1 MVSDLERNLIERVAV
16 GDIITRSADLF
27 PDRPALIEASGA
39 LSYHELAARSDR
51 LAHALLALGLKR
63 QDVVAVMAGNCRE
76 LLIIYF
82 ACAKAGLV
90 CSPVNLGLRSKE
102 IVFCLNDSR
111 AQLLIAEAGLVK
123 MARPLTEQVPSL
135 KAVYWIGDLSA
146 EVAKSAGSFEALLA
160 GGRDGELEVV
170 IGDRD
175 PVQLLYTSG
184 TTAAPKGVLTSH
196 LAVTLTAMSN
206 ALANRMSH
214 ETSTLGVLPLFH
226 VAQLNATSLPVL
238 LAGGTLVLERRFEA
252 VRAAELIERHG
263 ISMLVLLPIMYTALQ
278 ETRGG
283 RPLPSVT
290 RAIYTIATM
299 PVERLEAIHS
309 LFPLADVVSGA
320 GMTELPR
327 STYQRREH
335 QWSKAASWGS
345 ATVVTRIAIMDGEGR
360 RLPRGEIGEI
370 VYRGP
375 QVMNGYLN
383 LPEKTAKAFAHGWF
397 HSGDLG
403 WIDDDGAVWFTDRKK
418 DLIKTGGENVASV
431 EVERCLLEHPAV
443 SEAAVVGVPHPRWSE
458 AVVAV
463 VILKPGE
470 QVDEAGLIAHCRE
483 HLAGFKLPKAVRMME
498 SFPRTGND
506 KVQKQRIRGELIG
519 LFAGAED

>member
-16 GDIITRSADLF
+16 GDILTRSADLF
-27 PDRPALIEASGA
+27 PGRPAVIEPSGA
-39 LSYHELAARSDR
+39 LSYHELAVCSDR

-63 QDVVAVMAGNCRE
+63 QDVVAVIAGNCRE
-76 LLIIYF
+76 LLITYF

-90 CSPVNLGLRSKE
+90 CLPINIYLHSKE
-102 IVFCLNDSR
+102 IAYCLNDSR
-111 AQLLIAEAGLVK
+111 AELLIAEAGLVET
-123 MARPLTEQVPSL
+123 ARSLPEQVPSL
-135 KAVYWIGDLSA
+135 RGVYWIGGPSA
-146 EVAKSAGSFEALLA
+146 EVPKSAGSFEALLA
-160 GGRDGELEVV
+160 SGRDGEMEVV

-184 TTAAPKGVLTSH
+184 TTASPKGVLTSH

-214 ETSTLGVLPLFH
+214 ETSALGVLPLFH

-238 LAGGTLVLERRFEA
+238 FAGGTLVLERRFEA
-252 VRAAELIERHG
+252 ARVGELIERQG
-263 ISMLVLLPIMYTALQ
+263 ISMLVLLPMMYSALQ
-278 ETRGG
+278 EARGG

-299 PVERLEAIHS
+299 PEERLEAIHS
-309 LFPLADVVSGA
+309 LFPFADVVSGA

-327 STYQRREH
+327 STYQRPDH
-335 QWSKAASWGS
+335 QWSKAASWGT
-345 ATVVTRIAIMDGEGR
+345 ATAATRIAIMDAEGR
-360 RLPRGEIGEI
+360 RLSRGGIGEI

-383 LPEKTAKAFAHGWF
+383 LPDKTAKAFAHGWF

-403 WIDDDGAVWFTDRKK
+403 WIDEDGAVWFTDRKK

-431 EVERCLLEHPAV
+431 EVERCLLKHPAV

-463 VILKPGE
+463 VILKLGE
-470 QVDEAGLIAHCRE
+470 QVDEAGLIAFCRE
-483 HLAGFKLPKAVRMME
+483 HLAIFKVPKAIRVLE
-498 SFPRTGND
+498 TLPLTSNG
-506 KVQKQRIRGELIG
+506 KVKKQWIRNELIG
-519 LFAGAED
+519 LFADAED

>member
-16 GDIITRSADLF
+16 GDILTRSADLF
-27 PDRPALIEASGA
+27 PDRPALIEAIGV
-39 LSYHELAARSDR
+39 LSYHELATRSDR
-51 LAHALLALGLKR
+51 LGHALLALSLKR

-90 CSPVNLGLRSKE
+90 CLPVNLGMRSQE
-102 IVFCLNDSR
+102 IAYCLNDAR
-111 AQLLIAEAGLVK
+111 AKLLIAEAGLIK
-123 MARPLTEQVPSL
+123 TARPLPEQVPSL
-135 KAVYWIGDLSA
+135 KAVYRIGGPST
-146 EVAKSAGSFEALLA
+146 EVAKSADSFEALLA

-196 LAVTLTAMSN
+196 LAVTLAAMSN

-214 ETSTLGVLPLFH
+214 ETTILGVLPLFH

-252 VRAAELIERHG
+252 ARAAELIERHG
-263 ISMLVLLPIMYTALQ
+263 ISMLVLLPVMYAALQ

-299 PVERLEAIHS
+299 PVERLEVIHS

-320 GMTELPR
+320 GLTELPR
-327 STYQRREH
+327 STYQRPEH

-345 ATVVTRIAIMDGEGR
+345 ATAITRIAIMDGEGR
-360 RLPRGEIGEI
+360 RLPRGEVGEI

-383 LPEKTAKAFAHGWF
+383 MLEKTAEAFAHGWL

-403 WIDDDGAVWFTDRKK
+403 WIDNDGVVWFTDRKK

-431 EVERCLLEHPAV
+431 EIERCLLKHPAV
-443 SEAAVVGVPHPRWSE
+443 SEAAVVGVPHPRWNE

-463 VILKPGE
+463 VIPKPGE

-483 HLAGFKLPKAVRMME
+483 HLAGFKLPKAVRIME
-498 SFPRTGND
+498 SLPRTGNG
-506 KVQKQRIRGELIG
+506 KVQKQRIRSELIR
-519 LFAGAED
+519 LFAGTED